1 MRAQR
6 WLAAVAVAVMG
17 VIGGATAASPDA
29 GVISAASLVR
39 PGDVV
44 LGNPNGSITIVDFY
58 DTSCAPCRAMNRR
71 IERLIA
77 RNKQIRYVPIDV
89 PILGWQ
95 SKLGAQALVAAR
107 LQGRFDAMH
116 TLLMSQAPLPTLA
129 LLKADA
135 AQLGMDVPRFM
146 RDMTRPAT
154 IRAVD
159 ASLQRGAALGI
170 DEVPMV
176 YVGQSRIPG
185 AMGYRDLRWLVR
197 QAQTPE
203 MSQVATTKDHS

>member
-1 MRAQR
+1 M
-6 WLAAVAVAVMG
+6 VVMVG
-17 VIGGATAASPDA
+17 MMGGANAAPPIA
-29 GVISAASLVR
+29 GIGPAASLVR

-58 DTSCAPCRAMNRR
+58 DTSCGPCRAMNRR

-77 RNKQIRYVPIDV
+77 RDKQIRYVPIDV

-107 LQGRFDAMH
+107 QQGRFKAMQ
-116 TLLMSQAPLPTLA
+116 TLLMSQAALPTLP
-129 LLKADA
+129 LLRADA
-135 AQLGMDVPRFM
+135 AQLGLDVPRFM
-146 RDMTRPAT
+146 RDLTRPAT
-154 IRAVD
+154 VRAVD
-159 ASLQRGAALGI
+159 AALRRGATLGI
-170 DEVPMV
+170 QEVPMV
-176 YVGQSRIPG
+176 YIGQRSVPG